1 MGLPEAV
8 LPGTVEFT
16 VTGGKR
22 LVVWSHNGVI
32 EAMSD
37 LVCLDCGNFQLKI
50 HGEGLKIEAIG
61 KERACI
67 TGRINAIFI

>member
-1 MGLPEAV
+1 MGLPETV
-8 LPGTVEFT
+8 LPGTPEFT
-16 VTGGKR
+16 VTAGRR

-37 LVCLDCGNFQLKI
+37 LVCLDCGAFHLKI

-61 KERACI
+61 GERACI
-67 TGRINAIFI
+67 TGRIKAIFI